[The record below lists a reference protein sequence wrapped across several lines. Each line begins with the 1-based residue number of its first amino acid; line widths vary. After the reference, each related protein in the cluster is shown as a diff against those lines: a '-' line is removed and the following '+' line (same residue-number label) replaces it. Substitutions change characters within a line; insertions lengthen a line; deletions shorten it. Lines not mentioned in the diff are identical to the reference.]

1 MCNFVK
7 KYAQMAAYQFNITVI
22 PRNGLVEKYGFV
34 PDKLF
39 VDLKERQQFQRDK
52 WDQKDIE
59 EADYKDALTKNWW
72 HLTDVSPIEI
82 IHQMDKIVKRADY
95 GTDTWINW
103 KTYIFGENLEIDNDA
118 LMHINAETGKIERLC
133 FRADLREPSLIF
145 LHKMMELAQL
155 YDWVFVDTARGF
167 IANPNKLAI
176 GKLIGNSNG
185 FGFQQNLRA
194 FLKDSKGSLNIKP
207 PQYKRQL

>member
-1 MCNFVK
+1 
-7 KYAQMAAYQFNITVI
+7 MAAYQFNITVI

-52 WDQKDIE
+52 LAQKDTDE
-59 EADYKDALTKNWW
+59 VDYKDALTKNWW

-82 IHQMDKIVKRADY
+82 VHQIDKIVKRADY

-103 KTYIFGENLEIDNDA
+103 KTYISVENTEIDNDA
-118 LMHINAETGKIERLC
+118 LMDINAGTGKIEKLC

-145 LHKMMELAQL
+145 LHKMLILAQL

-167 IANPNKLAI
+167 IAKPNKLEV

-185 FGFQQNLRA
+185 FGFRQNLGA
-194 FLKDSKGSLNIKP
+194 FLEDLSKN
-207 PQYKRQL
+207 